1 MPCGA
6 AERHGHNMK
15 KAINQSTLTT
25 ILNVGSIVALLFMLL
40 LLIAYSSVS
49 SRLDTANENRFELT
63 YNANRFMNGSAY
75 LTNEVRAYAA
85 TGSQIHYDNY
95 WNEVNNLKN
104 RDIGVEAMQ
113 DIGITSNEQ
122 GMIDSMYALSNQLV
136 PLEEQ
141 AMEQVQAGRQET
153 AVNYVYGEEY
163 SNSIVQINALKE
175 DFLETLNNRTLHEV
189 ESLNRASLLI
199 RILMALDL
207 VMVGTFQVLSMRVIR
222 KRILRPVIAVRDQM
236 GEISQGNL
244 SAEFRWEPDSS
255 ELGMLVASIHET
267 KQELKKYIHDIDH
280 TLSQMAQ
287 GNMNL
292 TISDSYRGE
301 FLPIQNA
308 LRQILDALNDALR
321 HIHRTAQDVSDES
334 ERVSSG
340 AQTLSEGAVRQAS
353 TVEELS
359 AGIQDISGEVNHTS
373 ADADKARQFS
383 MEAEVQLKVCSQK
396 MDALSKAISDISE
409 SSRQIN
415 GIIRTIE
422 DIAFQTNI
430 LALNASV
437 EAARAGTAGK
447 GFAVV
452 ADEVQRLASKS
463 AESAKNITELIE
475 SSVQLVQYGTTLSD
489 ETTTAL
495 SLVVSSARQSAELVE
510 QIAESAQQQSESL
523 RQLTEGMESIS
534 DVVQTNAATAQESA
548 SSAAELHQQAEKLK
562 MSIQRFQLR
571 N

>member
-1 MPCGA
+1 
-6 AERHGHNMK
+6 MK

-292 TISDSYRGE
+292 TINDSYRGE

>member
-1 MPCGA
+1 
-6 AERHGHNMK
+6 MK

>member
-1 MPCGA
+1 
-6 AERHGHNMK
+6 MK
-15 KAINQSTLTT
+15 KAMNQSTLTS
-25 ILNVGSIVALLFMLL
+25 ILNVSSIAALLLMLVF
-40 LLIAYSSVS
+40 LIAYSSVS

-85 TGSQIHYDNY
+85 TGSQVHYDNY

-104 RDIGVEAMQ
+104 RDAGVAAMQ
-113 DIGITSNEQ
+113 EIGITDSEQ

-141 AMEQVQAGRQET
+141 AMEQVQSGRQT
-153 AVNYVYGEEY
+153 AAINYVYGDDY
-163 SNSIVQINALKE
+163 SNSIAQINALKE
-175 DFLETLNNRTLHEV
+175 EFLDTLNTRTLREV
-189 ESLNRASLLI
+189 ESLNRSNLII

-207 VMVGTFQVLSMRVIR
+207 VLVAVFQVLSMRVIR

-236 GEISQGNL
+236 HEISQGNL
-244 SAEFRWEPDSS
+244 SADFLWTSDTS
-255 ELGMLVASIHET
+255 EIGMLVDSIHET
-267 KQELKKYIHDIDH
+267 KQELKKYIHDIDN

-292 TISDSYRGE
+292 SIDSSYRGE
-301 FLPIQNA
+301 FLPIQGA
-308 LRQILDALNDALR
+308 LRQILDALNEALH
-321 HIHRTAQDVSDES
+321 HIHRTAQEVSEES

-359 AGIQDISGEVNHTS
+359 AGIQDISEEVDHTS
-373 ADADKARQFS
+373 ADADKARKFALDSQ
-383 MEAEVQLKVCSQK
+383 VQLKVCSDK
-396 MDALSKAISDISE
+396 MGDLSTAISDISE

-415 GIIRTIE
+415 GIIKTIE

-437 EAARAGTAGK
+437 EAARAGAAGK

-475 SSVQLVQYGTTLSD
+475 RSVQLVQYGASLSG
-489 ETTTAL
+489 ETTEAL
-495 SLVVSSARQSAELVE
+495 SLVVASAKQSGTLVE
-510 QIAESAQQQSESL
+510 QIAESARQQSESL

-548 SSAAELHQQAEKLK
+548 SSAIELQQQAEKLK
-562 MSIQRFQLR
+562 TAIQQFRLR

>member
-1 MPCGA
+1 
-6 AERHGHNMK
+6 MK

-292 TISDSYRGE
+292 TINDSYRGE

-495 SLVVSSARQSAELVE
+495 SMVVSSARQSAELVE